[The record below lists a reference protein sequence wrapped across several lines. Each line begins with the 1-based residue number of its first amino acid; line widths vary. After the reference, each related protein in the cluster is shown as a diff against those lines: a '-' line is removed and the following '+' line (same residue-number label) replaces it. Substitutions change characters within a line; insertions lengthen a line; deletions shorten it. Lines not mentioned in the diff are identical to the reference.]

1 MGHVSLK
8 SNVMS
13 PRHEHLDMLY
23 RALAQIPTGRVITYG
38 NLASRAGRPG
48 GARWVGKAL
57 AALPPQTTL
66 PWHRVINCKGE
77 ITCPNRQQAKQRL
90 IDEGIDVTGYRVS
103 LALYHYEL

>member
-38 NLASRAGRPG
+38 NLASRAGRPR

-57 AALPPQTTL
+57 STLPSQTTL

-77 ITCPNRQQAKQRL
+77 ITCPNRQRAKQRL
-90 IDEGIDVTGYRVS
+90 IDEGIEVTGYRVS
-103 LALYHYEL
+103 LALYHCER